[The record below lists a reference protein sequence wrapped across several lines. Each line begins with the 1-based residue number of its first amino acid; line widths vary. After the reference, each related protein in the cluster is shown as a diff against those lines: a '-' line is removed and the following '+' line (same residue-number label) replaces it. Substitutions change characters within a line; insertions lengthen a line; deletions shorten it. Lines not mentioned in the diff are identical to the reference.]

1 MRIIVSLLLTL
12 VLAAC
17 ASAPPGSG
25 ASTAQSNT
33 SSASALSSSSKQQ
46 VSSDQTID
54 ADKDSLDNLSYGDH
68 QDNDLW
74 SRIRRGFAIP
84 DLDSPLVQERTA
96 WYASR
101 PEYVERMVNRSSRY
115 LFHIV
120 EELEKRHMPT
130 ELALLPFVESAY
142 NPQALSTAKAAG
154 MWQFIPSTGKTYNLK
169 QNMFS
174 DERRDVVAST
184 DAALDYLSNLH
195 DMFGD
200 WYLALAAYNWGEG
213 NVQRAIARNQAQGLP
228 TDYQSLRLPTET
240 REYVP
245 KLQAIKNI
253 IEHPALYDVK
263 LPEIPNHPY
272 FVSVT
277 TSHDIDVAL
286 AARLADLPLSEF
298 RALNPAFKK
307 PVILGATRSKILLP
321 FDNADIF
328 AKQLKSYKKPLSSWT
343 TYTLKQA
350 ESPEAIAKRLGVEA
364 STIRSVNGIPPR
376 FRMKAGST
384 ILVPRTGEDD
394 RDISSTV
401 ADNAV
406 LALEPEV
413 PPMRTL
419 SVRVRRG
426 DSLSMVARRYGVS
439 ELEIKRWNRLRGNG
453 LRAGQAL
460 VLHVRQRD
468 ESRVAAAARE
478 SRPAPTRSQVAK
490 REVVK
495 REVARREAP
504 KHAQAK
510 REVTKREVAVHR
522 TVKKTKV
529 KEVASREGSRH
540 GAPAVSAREKDRKAT
555 AKRAVADRSK
565 RRFEKTLRTAER

>member
-1 MRIIVSLLLTL
+1 MRLIVSLLLTL

-25 ASTAQSNT
+25 TSTAQSST

-54 ADKDSLDNLSYGDH
+54 VDKDSLDNLSYGDH

-96 WYASR
+96 WYAAR

-307 PVILGATRSKILLP
+307 PVILGATKSKILLP

-343 TYTLKQA
+343 TYTIRRA
-350 ESPEAIAKRLGVEA
+350 ESPEVIAKRLGVEA

-384 ILVPRTGEDD
+384 ILVPRTGEND

-413 PPMRTL
+413 PPVRRVA
-419 SVRVRRG
+419 VRVRRG
-426 DSLSMVARRYGVS
+426 DSLSAVARRYGVS
-439 ELEIKRWNRLRGNG
+439 ELEIKRWNRMRGNG
-453 LRAGQAL
+453 LRAGQTL
-460 VLHVRQRD
+460 VLMVRGAPER
-468 ESRVAAAARE
+468 RVAGAVTERRTV
-478 SRPAPTRSQVAK
+478 SSHRP
-490 REVVK
+490 
-495 REVARREAP
+495 
-504 KHAQAK
+504 
-510 REVTKREVAVHR
+510 VTKREAAR
-522 TVKKTKV
+522 RNTVKHEVVRREVAKRATVRHESKR
-529 KEVASREGSRH
+529 KEVASRKGSRH